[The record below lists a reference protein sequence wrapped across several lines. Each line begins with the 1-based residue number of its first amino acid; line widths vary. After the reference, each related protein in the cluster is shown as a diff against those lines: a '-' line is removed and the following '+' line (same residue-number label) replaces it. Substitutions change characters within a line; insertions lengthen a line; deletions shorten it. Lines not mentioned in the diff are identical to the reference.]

1 MSSIAGVTQ
10 VTLRGD
16 ISTEYDQMNAAN
28 FISVKVS
35 WGGSYFSKLIQKLLL
50 NLVLYPQTI
59 IDFYVRTRFC
69 WYEFSIQNSFSDS
82 NALNEQILVASYE
95 N

>member
-1 MSSIAGVTQ
+1 MISIAGVTQ

-35 WGGSYFSKLIQKLLL
+35 
-50 NLVLYPQTI
+50 
-59 IDFYVRTRFC
+59 
-69 WYEFSIQNSFSDS
+69 
-82 NALNEQILVASYE
+82 
-95 N
+95 